1 MSWFGQDFFEQAQAT
16 AGVDDPAYT
25 KMLEKAHAIAGAR
38 GIDRLLGEHK
48 LVALVAPTT
57 GPAWSID
64 LVNGDR
70 SVGSASLLPAIAGY
84 PHLTVPMGEVAG
96 LPVGLSFIG
105 PAWSEQ
111 ALLAL
116 GFSFEQAHVALTKK
130 SKKKGRPARGG
141 RCD

>member
-1 MSWFGQDFFEQAQAT
+1 
-16 AGVDDPAYT
+16 
-25 KMLEKAHAIAGAR
+25 MLEKARTIAGAR

-70 SVGSASLLPAIAGY
+70 PVGSASLLPAIAGY
-84 PHLTVPMGEVAG
+84 PHLTVPMGEVSG

-105 PAWSEQ
+105 TAWSEQ

-116 GFSFEQAHVALTKK
+116 GYSFEQAQ
-130 SKKKGRPARGG
+130 PASP
-141 RCD
+141 